1 MWGSMLDCPLDVLAP
16 ANTGAIVNN
25 AYSYIRFSTGKQ
37 LKGSSL
43 ERQQA
48 MLDEWAEDNPA
59 YTLNREL
66 TFKDLGISGRSG
78 KHLKTGFGKLL
89 EAIEKGGIG
98 AGDVVLVEA
107 IDRAGRMDPAIMSEI
122 LLGIVNAGVTLV
134 TLDDKQ
140 AYTQESLR
148 GGNFYILVGK
158 VQAAFNYSEALSVR
172 MKASYKSR
180 NKLALEGTTPKRNTP
195 VWLTSKGKLKEEI
208 APFIKQAFED
218 YAAGLGERRIYERI
232 LENGG
237 SKHSCFV
244 RMAPSTVKRWMSNR
258 TAIGEW
264 QGIPEVYPRVV
275 EPELFYRVQKRM
287 EEKFAPRSAPTKHK
301 YTGLVVCGECG
312 KNFNTKAY
320 SVRKNG
326 VTPPAVMECSSR
338 ARRGSIGCSNSKGIP
353 ESVIAYVYWLSFS
366 GGALRALQGQV
377 LSASQK
383 REVEIDGEVAELTK
397 KISRAE
403 KVILDT
409 DNDDEADEMIATRR
423 GLRERRKELLA
434 EKAGLTESAVSVYD
448 KIVDITKFNLD
459 PAKANAMLQSVGYRI
474 VCNKDSTVV
483 SESGKFKYE
492 GWGRA
497 DDVHKV
503 ITPEGL
509 LMKLPI
515 HRLGV
520 ERKPMKD
527 TGVADKIRATLDGI
541 AAKRIKITIK

>member
-1 MWGSMLDCPLDVLAP
+1 M
-16 ANTGAIVNN
+16 NN

-48 MLDEWAEDNPA
+48 MLDEWAEANPT
-59 YTLNREL
+59 YTLNRDL
-66 TFKDLGISGRSG
+66 TYHDLGISGRSG
-78 KHLKTGFGKLL
+78 KHLKNGFGKLL
-89 EAIEKGGIG
+89 EAIDKGGIG
-98 AGDVVLVEA
+98 TGDVVLVEA
-107 IDRAGRMDPAIMSEI
+107 IDRAGRMEPGIMLN
-122 LLGIVNAGVTLV
+122 LLTEIVNAGVTLI

-140 AYTQESLR
+140 EYTQESLR
-148 GGNFYILVGK
+148 GGSLYILAGK
-158 VQAAFNYSEALSVR
+158 VQAAFNYSQALSER

-180 NKLALEGTTPKRNTP
+180 NKLAADGVTPKRNTP
-195 VWLTSKGKLKEEI
+195 VWLTSEGKLIDEI
-208 APFIKQAFED
+208 KPFIKRAFED

-237 SKHSCFV
+237 SKHPCFV

-264 QGIPEVYPRVV
+264 QGIPDVYPRVV

-287 EEKFAPRSAPTKHK
+287 EEKFAPRSSPVKHK

-326 VTPPAVMECSSR
+326 VTPPAVMECSTR
-338 ARRGSIGCSNSKGIP
+338 ARRGSTACSNSKGIP
-353 ESVIAYVYWLSFS
+353 ESVIALVYFLSFS

-377 LSASQK
+377 LSTSQK
-383 REVEIDGEVAELTK
+383 REIEIDGEVLEINK
-397 KISRAE
+397 KIRIAN
-403 KVILDT
+403 KVILEFED
-409 DNDDEADEMIATRR
+409 DDEHDDMIVTLR
-423 GLRERRKELLA
+423 GLKARRKELMA
-434 EKAGLTESAVSVYD
+434 EKEGLTESAVSVYD
-448 KIVDITKFNLD
+448 KLIDISKFNLD
-459 PAKANAMLQSVGYRI
+459 PAKANALLQSVGYRI
-474 VCNKDSTVV
+474 VCNADSTIV
-483 SESGKFKYE
+483 SESGTYKYE

-497 DDVHKV
+497 EDVHKV
-503 ITPEGL
+503 TTPEGK

-527 TGVADKIRATLDGI
+527 ATGAAEKIRATLDGI
-541 AAKRIKITIK
+541 VAKRVKVRIKQ

>member
-1 MWGSMLDCPLDVLAP
+1 M
-16 ANTGAIVNN
+16 NN
-25 AYSYIRFSTGKQ
+25 AYSYIRFSTAKQ
-37 LKGSSL
+37 LKGDSY

-48 MLDEWAEDNPA
+48 MLDKWAEDNPA
-59 YTLNREL
+59 YTLNRDL

-78 KHLKTGFGKLL
+78 KHLKHGFGKLL
-89 EAIEKGGIG
+89 EAITNGDIG
-98 AGDVVLVEA
+98 AGDVVLIEN
-107 IDRAGRMDPAIMSEI
+107 IDRAGRMEPGIMSGI
-122 LLGIVNAGVTLV
+122 LLDILNAGVTLI
-134 TLDDKQ
+134 TLDDRQ
-140 AYTQESLR
+140 VYTQESLR
-148 GGNFYILVGK
+148 GGSFYILVGK
-158 VQAAFNYSEALSVR
+158 VQAAFNYSEVLSGR
-172 MKASYKSR
+172 MKASYKTR
-180 NKLALEGTTPKRNTP
+180 NKLAIEGKTPKRNTP
-195 VWLTSKGKLKEEI
+195 VWLKSDGTLIEEI
-208 APFIKQAFED
+208 APFIKQVFED

-244 RMAPSTVKRWMSNR
+244 RMAPSTVKRWMTNR
-258 TAIGEW
+258 TVLGEW
-264 QGIPEVYPRVV
+264 QGVPNVYPVVV

-287 EEKFAPRSAPTKHK
+287 EEKFTPRSAPTKHK

-326 VTPPAVMECSSR
+326 IAPPAVMECSGR
-338 ARRGSIGCSNSKGIP
+338 ARRGSTACSNSKGIP
-353 ESVIAYVYWLSFS
+353 ESVIALVYFQSFS
-366 GGALRALQGQV
+366 KGALRALQGQV

-409 DNDDEADEMIATRR
+409 DNDDEADEMITTRR

-434 EKAGLTESAVSVYD
+434 EKEGLTASAVSVYD
-448 KIVDITKFNLD
+448 KIVDVTKFNLD

-474 VCNKDSTVV
+474 VCNQDSTVV
-483 SESGKFKYE
+483 SESGTYKYE

-497 DDVHKV
+497 EDVHKV
-503 ITPEGL
+503 ITPEGK

-527 TGVADKIRATLDGI
+527 TGAADKIRARL
-541 AAKRIKITIK
+541 AKMITKAQGA

>member
-1 MWGSMLDCPLDVLAP
+1 M
-16 ANTGAIVNN
+16 NN

-78 KHLKTGFGKLL
+78 KHLKNGFGKLL
-89 EAIEKGGIG
+89 EAVEQGDIG

-107 IDRAGRMDPAIMSEI
+107 IDRAGRMEPAMMLHILTGI
-122 LLGIVNAGVTLV
+122 LLKGVTII
-134 TLDDKQ
+134 TLDDK
-140 AYTQESLR
+140 AVYTSESLQ
-148 GGNFYILVGK
+148 GGNVYILAGK

-180 NKLALEGTTPKRNTP
+180 NKLALEGTPPKRNTP
-195 VWLTSKGKLKEEI
+195 VWLTSKGELRDEI
-208 APFIKQAFED
+208 KPFVVQAFED
-218 YAAGLGERRIYERI
+218 FAAGLGERRIYERI
-232 LENGG
+232 MEKVRTLPNDEE
-237 SKHSCFV
+237 SDKVRAYFV

-264 QGIPEVYPRVV
+264 QGIPEIYPRVV

-287 EEKFAPRSAPTKHK
+287 EAKFAPRGAPTKHK

-320 SVRKNG
+320 GVRKKG
-326 VTPPAVMECSSR
+326 VTPPAVMECSTR
-338 ARRGSIGCSNSKGIP
+338 ARRGSTACSNSKGIP
-353 ESVIAYVYWLSFS
+353 ESVIALVYSLSFS
-366 GGALRALQGQV
+366 KGALRALQGQV

-383 REVEIDGEVAELTK
+383 REVEIDGEVAELNK
-397 KISRAE
+397 KIKIAN
-403 KVILDT
+403 KVILEFED
-409 DNDDEADEMIATRR
+409 DDEHDDMIVT
-423 GLRERRKELLA
+423 LRSLKARRKELLA
-434 EKAGLTESAVSVYD
+434 EKEGLTESAVSVYD
-448 KIVDITKFNLD
+448 KIVDVTKFNLD

-483 SESGKFKYE
+483 SESGTFKYE

-497 DDVHKV
+497 EDVHKV
-503 ITPEGL
+503 VTPEGKL
-509 LMKLPI
+509 IKLPI

-520 ERKPMKD
+520 ERKPSKSGSG
-527 TGVADKIRATLDGI
+527 TADKIKATLDGI
-541 AAKRIKITIK
+541 AAKRVKITIK

>member
-1 MWGSMLDCPLDVLAP
+1 
-16 ANTGAIVNN
+16 VNN

-48 MLDEWAEDNPA
+48 MLDEWAEANPS

-78 KHLKTGFGKLL
+78 KHLKNGFGKLL
-89 EAIEKGGIG
+89 EAITEKKAIG
-98 AGDVVLVEA
+98 VGDVVLVEA
-107 IDRAGRMDPAIMSEI
+107 IDRAGRMDMLAMLEI
-122 LLGIVNAGVTLV
+122 LTPILKAGVSLI
-134 TLDDKQ
+134 TLDDKTVYDR
-140 AYTQESLR
+140 ASLN
-148 GGNFYILVGK
+148 GSHIYMLAAKI
-158 VQAAFNYSEALSVR
+158 QSAFNYSEALSVR

-180 NKLALEGTTPKRNTP
+180 NKLAAVDGVTPKRNTP
-195 VWLTSKGKLKEEI
+195 VWLESDGTLREDI

-232 LENGG
+232 MEQVRTLPDNEE
-237 SKHSCFV
+237 SDKVRSCFV

-264 QGIPEVYPRVV
+264 QGIPDVYPRVI

-287 EEKFAPRSAPTKHK
+287 DEKFAPRSAPVKHK

-326 VTPPAVMECSSR
+326 VTPPAVMECSTR
-338 ARRGSIGCSNSKGIP
+338 ARRGSTACSNSKGIP
-353 ESVIAYVYWLSFS
+353 ESVIALVYFLSFS

-377 LSASQK
+377 LSSSQK
-383 REVEIDGEVAELTK
+383 REVEIDGEVSELTR
-397 KISRAE
+397 KIKRAE
-403 KVILDT
+403 QLYI
-409 DNDDEADEMIATRR
+409 EADDDDVSDDSLVLRR
-423 GLRERRKELLA
+423 SLKARRKELLT

-448 KIVDITKFNLD
+448 KLIDISKFNLD
-459 PAKANAMLQSVGYRI
+459 PAKANALLQSVGYRI
-474 VCNKDSTVV
+474 VCNADSTIV
-483 SESGKFKYE
+483 SESGTYRYE

-497 DDVHKV
+497 EDVHKV
-503 ITPEGL
+503 ITPEGK

-527 TGVADKIRATLDGI
+527 TGVAGKIRATLDGI
-541 AAKRIKITIK
+541 VTKKIKITIK

>member
-1 MWGSMLDCPLDVLAP
+1 M
-16 ANTGAIVNN
+16 NN

-48 MLDEWAEDNPA
+48 MLDEWAEANPT

-78 KHLKTGFGKLL
+78 KHLKNGFGKLL

-107 IDRAGRMDPAIMSEI
+107 IDRAGRMEPAMMLHILTGI
-122 LLGIVNAGVTLV
+122 LLKGVTII
-134 TLDDKQ
+134 TLDDK
-140 AYTQESLR
+140 AVYTSESLQ
-148 GGNFYILVGK
+148 GGNVYILAGK
-158 VQAAFNYSEALSVR
+158 VQAAFNYSQALSER

-180 NKLALEGTTPKRNTP
+180 NEKAVKGETPKRNTP
-195 VWLTSKGKLKEEI
+195 VWLTSDGKLKEDI
-208 APFIKQAFED
+208 APFVKQAFED

-237 SKHSCFV
+237 NAHSCFV
-244 RMAPSTVKRWMSNR
+244 RMAPSTVKRWMTNR
-258 TAIGEW
+258 TVLGEW
-264 QGIPEVYPRVV
+264 QGIAGVYPKVV

-287 EEKFAPRSAPTKHK
+287 EEKFSPRGAPTKHK

-312 KNFNTKAY
+312 KNFNTKHYQATGL
-320 SVRKNG
+320 S
-326 VTPPAVMECSSR
+326 VMECSSR
-338 ARRGSIGCSNSKGIP
+338 ARRGSTACDNSRSIP
-353 ESVIAYVYWLSFS
+353 EPVIALVYSLSFS

-383 REVEIDGEVAELTK
+383 REVEIDGEVVELNKKLARAAHALVELGDDAE
-397 KISRAE
+397 E
-403 KVILDT
+403 ILVLV
-409 DNDDEADEMIATRR
+409 R
-423 GLRERRKELLA
+423 GLKAQRLA
-434 EKAGLTESAVSVYD
+434 LETEKAGLAHSAVSTYD
-448 KIVDITKFNLD
+448 KIVDVVKFNLD

-474 VCNKDSTVV
+474 VCNQDSTVV
-483 SESGKFKYE
+483 SESGTYRYE

-497 DDVHKV
+497 EDVHKV
-503 ITPEGL
+503 VTPEGKM
-509 LMKLPI
+509 MKLPI

-527 TGVADKIRATLDGI
+527 ATGAADKIKARLATML
-541 AAKRIKITIK
+541 AKATVKGFPKGKDAQ